1 MLRSYTK
8 THSSRPLKDAYDNVV
23 ILSFV
28 LLNPVEKYNLIHLM
42 LAKRRVSLTK
52 TNHPCAPPRAP
63 PPNTPSPVLSYC
75 QWPGCL
81 QLVFIFSST
90 CFYCVKTTGSSDSY
104 VQPLSLRMLRHRS
117 FKASR
122 AEPGH
127 KPRADG
133 PTLKSWTKRGTGTR
147 IKEPDRTGTA
157 RGGAD

>member
-1 MLRSYTK
+1 M
-8 THSSRPLKDAYDNVV
+8 RPSPRATPQHTVPRV
-23 ILSFV
+23 V
-28 LLNPVEKYNLIHLM
+28 LLSVARM
-42 LAKRRVSLTK
+42 
-52 TNHPCAPPRAP
+52 
-63 PPNTPSPVLSYC
+63 
-75 QWPGCL
+75 
-81 QLVFIFSST
+81 SSAGFFFFPT